1 MGHRIAVMRAC
12 SPDDPEGSNLM
23 QCGTPM
29 ELYDRPQNIFT
40 ARFIGTP
47 RMNMLPARIS
57 DDGRTVEC
65 FDLRLPVS
73 DQFADAARNR
83 RGQPVSLG
91 IRPEHV
97 GAAHEVDWARTCP
110 VTGKVQLIEPLGHEV
125 IVHMHVHDQPMV
137 GRLRSHGVLP
147 GNGQPFDM
155 VIDCDAMH
163 LFDPKTEQ
171 RLS

>member
-1 MGHRIAVMRAC
+1 MTMGHRIAVMRAC
-12 SPDDPEGSNLM
+12 TPDSASNLM

-57 DDGRTVEC
+57 DDGRVVEC

-73 DQFADAARNR
+73 AQFSEAARR
-83 RGQPVSLG
+83 SAGKPVSLG
-91 IRPEHV
+91 IRPEHIGV
-97 GAAHEVDWARTCP
+97 AHEVDWPQTCTVQAR
-110 VTGKVQLIEPLGHEV
+110 VDLVEPLGHEV
-125 IVHMHVHDQPMV
+125 IVHMHFNHEPLA
-137 GRLRSHGVLP
+137 GRLRSHALLP
-147 GNGQPFDM
+147 RVGEPFGM
-155 VIDCDAMH
+155 VINCEAMH
-163 LFDPKTEQ
+163 LFDPASEQ